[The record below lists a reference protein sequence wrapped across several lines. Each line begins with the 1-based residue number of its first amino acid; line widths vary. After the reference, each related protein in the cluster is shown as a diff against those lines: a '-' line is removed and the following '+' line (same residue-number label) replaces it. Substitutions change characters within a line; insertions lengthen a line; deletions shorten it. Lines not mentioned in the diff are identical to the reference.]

1 MSVESGARNS
11 SETEKLTDIEL
22 APETEK
28 DSKNNSNTD
37 NGRESDFCTRVAEKS
52 AANVKSISACT
63 MYSLC
68 SVSMVLANKCLT
80 TSFQQQ
86 NSDPIDINIL
96 IVIFQAIIAVLCVEG
111 SKTVGWVEYPNFDLK
126 TARQW
131 APVNI
136 FFCGMLFTGMASL
149 QYNSVPMVTI
159 FKNVANIVI
168 AIGDYYC
175 YGNAVTTMIMIS
187 FGVTLWGAIFA
198 AWNDISITIIGLFW
212 MTMNCLC
219 TAGYVLY
226 LKHAT
231 NHVKLSKFGMV
242 FYNNLLCIFFL
253 LPVAYST
260 GQLHK
265 FAHHDEFHT
274 MGYIQATIFAGFMGF
289 FLNFASLNCVA
300 NTGPTTYAVVGSLN
314 KIPVA
319 VLGYFIFDSYI
330 TKETWFFISVSLCG
344 GFLYSYAKIMQ
355 SK

>member
-1 MSVESGARNS
+1 MSAGSRE
-11 SETEKLTDIEL
+11 EDKLTDVEL
-22 APETEK
+22 APAAEK
-28 DSKNNSNTD
+28 GN
-37 NGRESDFCTRVAEKS
+37 ESDTVSENDEGGDFCSKVAAKS
-52 AANVKSISACT
+52 AANAKSISACAL
-63 MYSLC
+63 YSFC
-68 SVSMVLANKCLT
+68 SVSMVLSNKRLT
-80 TSFQQQ
+80 SSFQSQ

-96 IVIFQAIIAVLCVEG
+96 IVVFQAIIAVLCVEF
-111 SKTVGWVEYPNFDLK
+111 SKMVGWVEYPSFDLK

-168 AIGDYYC
+168 AVGDYYC
-175 YGNAVTTMIMIS
+175 YGNAVTTLIMIS

-198 AWNDISITIIGLFW
+198 AWHDISITFVGLFW
-212 MTMNCLC
+212 MSMNCLC
-219 TAGYVLY
+219 SAGYVLY

-253 LPVAYST
+253 LPVAYGSN
-260 GQLHK
+260 QLHK
-265 FAHHDEFHT
+265 FANHDEFHT
-274 MGYIQATIFAGFMGF
+274 MKYIQATIFAGFMGF

-355 SK
+355 SNK